1 MAHYREMRVDSNALY
16 ADTRPLFKS
25 LRANPML
32 QDPLFYMMAIPAIL
46 IIGISKG
53 GFGGALAVVAV
64 PMLTFAVDP
73 VLAAAILLPV
83 LCTMDLIGVKAYWK
97 QWDMTLIKNLI
108 PAAVVGI
115 LLGSL
120 SFHYFNTSAVRL
132 LLGVIAIGFAL
143 QYWFKRSDNKKA
155 PSIFWGR
162 FWSSIAGFT
171 SFVAHAGGPPIS
183 VYLLPLKLEK
193 SVYQATTV
201 LFFTLINY
209 IKLIPY
215 FWLGQLNTDN
225 LITSLVLLPLAFVGM
240 YLGIVLHHRIPEQLF
255 YRLAYVFLFITGLK
269 LLWDGI
275 TGLL

>member
-1 MAHYREMRVDSNALY
+1 
-16 ADTRPLFKS
+16 
-25 LRANPML
+25 ML
-32 QDPLFYMMAIPAIL
+32 HDPLFYMMAIPAIL

-53 GFGGALAVVAV
+53 GFGGGLGVVAV
-64 PMLTFAVDP
+64 PMLAFVVDP

-83 LCTMDLIGVKAYWK
+83 LCTMDLIGLKAYWK
-97 QWDMTLIKNLI
+97 QWDLVLIKTLI
-108 PAAVVGI
+108 PPAVVGVAF
-115 LLGSL
+115 GAF
-120 SFHYFNTSAVRL
+120 SFHYFDASAVRL
-132 LLGVIAIGFAL
+132 LLGLIATGFSL
-143 QYWFKRSDNKKA
+143 QYWFKRNVPRKA

-183 VYLLPLKLEK
+183 VYLLPLKLDK
-193 SVYQATTV
+193 SVYQGTTA

-225 LITSLVLLPLAFVGM
+225 LMTSLLLLPLAFMGM
-240 YLGIVLHHRIPEQLF
+240 YLGIMLHHRVSEQLF

-269 LLWDGI
+269 LFWDGI
-275 TGLL
+275 TGLT